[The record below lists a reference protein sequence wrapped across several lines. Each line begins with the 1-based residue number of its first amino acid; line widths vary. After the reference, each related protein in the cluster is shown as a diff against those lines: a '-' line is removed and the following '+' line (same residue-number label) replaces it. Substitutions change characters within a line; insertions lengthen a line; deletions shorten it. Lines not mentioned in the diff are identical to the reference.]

1 MDMHGVPVPRWLRLS
16 VTPILGKLGVLQ
28 PSGENLCPGEESGWP
43 ICRWVQEKLTNSTL
57 MSVRQ
62 DRTSN
67 SVEFGRLPT
76 RQPAPY
82 NWSLSVVPQTS
93 HSLSV

>member
-1 MDMHGVPVPRWLRLS
+1 MHGVPVPRWLRLS

-57 MSVRQ
+57 MSVRPGW
-62 DRTSN
+62 SI
-67 SVEFGRLPT
+67 SVTVGGFASREAERRAEEGG
-76 RQPAPY
+76 
-82 NWSLSVVPQTS
+82 
-93 HSLSV
+93 